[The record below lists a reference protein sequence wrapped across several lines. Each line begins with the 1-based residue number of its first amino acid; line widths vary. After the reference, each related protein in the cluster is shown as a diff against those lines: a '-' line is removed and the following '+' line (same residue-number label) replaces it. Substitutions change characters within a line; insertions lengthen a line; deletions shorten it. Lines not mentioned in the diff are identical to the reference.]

1 MLISDPKIIGDKLLK
16 IRKEKNLSQEETA
29 WRAGISPRAYA
40 SIERGETQTRVE
52 TFVRICEVFSIT
64 PDDILAEDKK
74 ASPQGNPVEMLN
86 KLNDTERETA
96 LQLLN
101 VYIRSIVDPSK

>member
-16 IRKEKNLSQEETA
+16 IRKEKNLSQEETS

-40 SIERGETQTRVE
+40 SIERGEAQTRIE
-52 TFVRICEVFSIT
+52 TFIKICEVFSVT

-74 ASPQGNPVEMLN
+74 ASPLENPVEMLN